1 MNNILIIIIMFFF
14 IFLSYG
20 YIEYKKLNVK
30 KMNKCDT
37 IYFVDDEELY
47 DLDGDFS
54 FIKK

>member
-1 MNNILIIIIMFFF
+1 MNNILIIITIFFF

-30 KMNKCDT
+30 KFNKCDT

-47 DLDGDFS
+47 DSNKNFS

>member
-30 KMNKCDT
+30 KFNKCDT

-47 DLDGDFS
+47 DLDRDFS